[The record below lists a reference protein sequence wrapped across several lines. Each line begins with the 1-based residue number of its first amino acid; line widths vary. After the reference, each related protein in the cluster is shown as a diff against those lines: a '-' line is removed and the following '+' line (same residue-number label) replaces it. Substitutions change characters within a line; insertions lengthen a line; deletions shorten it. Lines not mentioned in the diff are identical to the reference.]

1 MQTQTRRTTAG
12 VAYDILGSGETT
24 LLLLHGGSGR
34 RQWFDSLASLLSD
47 ETRMVRPDM
56 PGHGESPAT
65 PGAYRLEDSAAAVA
79 EVLEHAGVPP
89 CWVVGHSHGA
99 HVGGVLAEDRP
110 DLVAGLVI
118 GDAPMT
124 RGRMLA
130 HMQSAYGMNR
140 SWRTLTTVVSS
151 ERDVLDGFLA
161 LEVPTPQG
169 TATMADVF
177 GEDHPYVREMAASLF
192 RHDGDF
198 LDAVT
203 QRFTDTYRRLDE
215 GLLGRLGVPV
225 ALLRADPAA
234 GGLLTDADVEF
245 IRARVPDVRI
255 AQLHGVGHGLQLQDP
270 EQVARAL
277 RHLIADGRAGGPPA
291 RS

>member
-1 MQTQTRRTTAG
+1 MRTETRRTPAG
-12 VAYDILGSGETT
+12 VAYDVLGSGGTT

-34 RQWFDSLASLLSD
+34 RQWFDSLAALLSD
-47 ETRMVRPDM
+47 GARMVRPDM

-65 PGAYRLEDSAAAVA
+65 PRAYRLEDSAAAVA
-79 EVLEHAGVPP
+79 EVLEHAEAPP

-99 HVGGVLAEDRP
+99 HVGAVLAEDRP
-110 DLVAGLVI
+110 DLVAGLVV
-118 GDAPMT
+118 GDVPMT

-130 HMQSAYGMNR
+130 HMRSAYGLNR
-140 SWRTLTTVVSS
+140 SWRTLTTIVSS
-151 ERDVLDGFLA
+151 ERDVLDEFLK
-161 LEVPTPQG
+161 LEVPAPQG

-203 QRFTDTYRRLDE
+203 QRFADTYRRLDDD
-215 GLLGRLGVPV
+215 LLGRLGVPL
-225 ALLRADPAA
+225 ALLRADPA

-245 IRARVPDVRI
+245 IRAQAPGVRV
-255 AQLHGVGHGLQLQDP
+255 AQLHRVGHGLQLQDP

-277 RHLIADGRAGGPPA
+277 RYLIADGRTCGFPA
-291 RS
+291 